1 MAAGLIGPL
10 TALSAVTQEAFKMG
24 VLGEGMG
31 LVGGAFVLMAATATT
46 LIIYSASNSLLD
58 DAFNAFR
65 AKV

>member
-1 MAAGLIGPL
+1 
-10 TALSAVTQEAFKMG
+10 MG
-24 VLGEGMG
+24 VVGEGMG

-46 LIIYSASNSLLD
+46 LIIYSATNSLLD